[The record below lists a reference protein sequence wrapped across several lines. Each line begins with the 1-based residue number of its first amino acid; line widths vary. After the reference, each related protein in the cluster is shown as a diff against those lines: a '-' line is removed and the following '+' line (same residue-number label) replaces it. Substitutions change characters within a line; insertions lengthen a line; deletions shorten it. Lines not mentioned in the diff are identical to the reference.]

1 MDQFF
6 LFGGLLRY
14 IRLHL
19 VLLKEFTH
27 DSPLI
32 QLDLV
37 ELLEYLVFNWIL
49 GDFTR
54 DSILGGDRLML
65 ELFNYY
71 RHTVSF
77 PLVIK

>member
-6 LFGGLLRY
+6 LFGALLRY
-14 IRLHL
+14 VRLHL
-19 VLLKEFTH
+19 VLLKQFTH
-27 DSPLI
+27 DAPFV

-37 ELLEYLVFNWIL
+37 QLLEYLVFNWIL

-54 DSILGGDRLML
+54 DSILVGFWVML
-65 ELFNYY
+65 ELLNYY